1 MSPLVPITLRT
12 YSRGGS
18 GHLPRWCS
26 HVREPLEERIMTT
39 REKLLK
45 KLEERKANRENEIQ
59 QIPIARIRKMY
70 QRKLGSDEK
79 MQEIFSKSG
88 DYFTKYWNNPL
99 SRPVLHLLYSLIM
112 PWVFK
117 KQFQLGDKPRD
128 FFDSVVDYGMFA
140 TSYGAGPFEIE
151 EVTEDRVVAYVNECP
166 MRFDK
171 HHKLCLALT
180 SMEPRLSKK
189 PYFGA
194 KIIYT
199 ERIPEGAKRCTVVF
213 ERK

>member
-1 MSPLVPITLRT
+1 MITK
-12 YSRGGS
+12 
-18 GHLPRWCS
+18 
-26 HVREPLEERIMTT
+26 EE
-39 REKLLK
+39 LLK
-45 KLEERKANRENEIQ
+45 KFEERKANRENEIR
-59 QIPIARIRKMY
+59 QIPIARIRNMY
-70 QRKLGSDEK
+70 LRKLESDEK
-79 MQEIFSKSG
+79 MQEIFLKSG
-88 DYFTKYWNNPL
+88 DYFIKHWNNPL
-99 SRPVLHLLYSLIM
+99 KRPVLHLLYSLIM

-128 FFDSVVDYGMFA
+128 FFDSVADYAMFA

-151 EVTEDRVVAYVNECP
+151 EVSEDRIVSYVNECP
-166 MRFDK
+166 MKFDK

-199 ERIPEGAKRCTVVF
+199 ERIPAGDKRCTVVF